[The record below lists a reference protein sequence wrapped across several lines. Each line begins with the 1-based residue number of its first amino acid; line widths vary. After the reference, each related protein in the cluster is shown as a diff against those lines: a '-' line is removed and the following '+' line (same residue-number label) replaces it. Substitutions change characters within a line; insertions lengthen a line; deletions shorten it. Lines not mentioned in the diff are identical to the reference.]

1 MTHPTSPTA
10 LALAAL
16 LSLSA
21 FSAQAQSNVRI
32 YGLLDLS
39 LGSVKEVGSS
49 TRKTVLDSGKMTTS
63 YYGISGSEDLGGG
76 LSGLFKLEGFLRAD
90 TGAQGRFDNDP
101 QFSRTASVGL
111 SHKELG
117 TLTLGRNTT
126 ALFVSTLSFNAFGDS
141 FGYSPSIRHYFGS
154 GQNAV
159 TGDTGWSD
167 SVSYSSPVWNGL
179 RFGLAAAAK
188 EANAST
194 GSNGGNWSFNL
205 GYAQGPLAAALVVQD
220 VEKDGAT
227 TVADTRT
234 TQLNAS
240 YDFGLAKAFAQYA
253 KVENRSSGI
262 DSKISG
268 LGVRVPAGNGAVI
281 AQWGRNAPDSGLA
294 RDTTSV
300 GYLYPLSKL
309 TELYAV
315 GMYDGKDGSSA
326 GHACSVGMRT
336 RF

>member
-1 MTHPTSPTA
+1 MPFAKPSS
-10 LALAAL
+10 LALAAML
-16 LSLSA
+16 ALA
-21 FSAQAQSNVRI
+21 TFGAHAQSQVKV

-39 LGSVKEVGSS
+39 LGSSQDAGIDKPVKSAI
-49 TRKTVLDSGKMTTS
+49 DSGKMSTS
-63 YYGISGSEDLGGG
+63 YYGLSGSEDLGGG
-76 LSGLFKLEGFLRAD
+76 LSGLFKLEGFMRAD
-90 TGAQGRFDNDP
+90 TGAQGRFDGDA

-111 SHKELG
+111 SHKDYG

-126 ALFVSTLSFNAFGDS
+126 ALFSSTLSFNAFGDS

-159 TGDTGWSD
+159 TGDTGWND
-167 SVSYSSPVWNGL
+167 SVAYASPNWNGL
-179 RFGLAAAAK
+179 RFGVAAAAS
-188 EANAST
+188 EASP
-194 GSNGGNWSFNL
+194 GNGGNWSVNL
-205 GYAQGPLAAALVVQD
+205 GYAQGPLAAALVIQD

-227 TVADTRT
+227 AVADTHT

-262 DSKISG
+262 DTTLTG
-268 LGVRVPAGNGAVI
+268 LGVRVPAGKGAVI
-281 AQWGRNAPDSGLA
+281 AQWGQSSPDTGAERN
-294 RDTTSV
+294 TTSV

-315 GMYDGKDGSSA
+315 AMKDEIDGLPGGHSYSA
-326 GHACSVGMRT
+326 GMRL

>member
-1 MTHPTSPTA
+1 MKSTPSSKLAIAATIA
-10 LALAAL
+10 LIACG
-16 LSLSA
+16 
-21 FSAQAQSNVRI
+21 AQAQSQVKL

-39 LGSVKEVGSS
+39 IGSVKDVGSS
-49 TRKTVLDSGKMTTS
+49 TRKTVLDSGKLTTS
-63 YYGISGSEDLGGG
+63 YYGLSGSEDLGGG

-90 TGAQGRFDNDP
+90 SGEQGRFNGDA
-101 QFSRTASVGL
+101 QFARTASVGL
-111 SHKELG
+111 SHQELG

-141 FGYSPSIRHYFGS
+141 FGYSPSIRHYFGA
-154 GQNAV
+154 GQAAV

-167 SVSYSSPVWNGL
+167 SLSYSSPTWNGL

-188 EANAST
+188 EANPST
-194 GSNGGNWSFNL
+194 SSNGGNWSANL
-205 GYAQGPLAAALVVQD
+205 GYVQGPLAAALVIQD
-220 VEKDGAT
+220 VEKDGAIT
-227 TVADTRT
+227 LDDTHT

-253 KVENRSSGI
+253 KVDNRSNG
-262 DSKISG
+262 DKDTTLSG
-268 LGVRVPAGNGAVI
+268 LGVRVPAGKGAVI
-281 AQWGRNAPDSGLA
+281 AQWSQSSPKKGDERN
-294 RDTTSV
+294 TTSV

-326 GHACSVGMRT
+326 GHAYSIGMRT

>member
-1 MTHPTSPTA
+1 MKFSPFSRLA
-10 LALAAL
+10 IAASLALIAGG
-16 LSLSA
+16 
-21 FSAQAQSNVRI
+21 AQAQSHVKL

-39 LGSVKEVGSS
+39 LGSAKDVGSS
-49 TRKTVLDSGKMTTS
+49 DTKSNVDSGKMTTS
-63 YYGISGSEDLGGG
+63 YYGLSGSEDLGGG
-76 LSGLFKLEGFLRAD
+76 LSGLFKLESFLRAD
-90 TGAQGRFDNDP
+90 TGEQGRFSGDP

-111 SHKELG
+111 SHPDYG
-117 TLTLGRNTT
+117 QLTLGRNTT

-141 FGYSPSIRHYFGS
+141 FGYSPSIRHYFGA

-167 SVSYSSPVWNGL
+167 SLSYSSPTWNGL
-179 RFGLAAAAK
+179 RFGIAAAAK
-188 EANAST
+188 ETNAST
-194 GSNGGNWSFNL
+194 ASNGGNWSFNL
-205 GYAQGPLAAALVVQD
+205 GYAQGPLAAALVIQD

-227 TVADTRT
+227 TVADTHT

-253 KVENRSSGI
+253 KVENRSTSS
-262 DSKISG
+262 DSTLSG
-268 LGVRVPAGNGAVI
+268 LGLRVPAGKGAVI
-281 AQWGRNAPDSGLA
+281 AQWSQNSPEGGAERN
-294 RDTTSV
+294 TYSV

-315 GMYDGKDGSSA
+315 GMHDDKDGSSA
-326 GHACSVGMRT
+326 GHSYSVGMRL